1 LKFIK
6 KQGNLFELD
15 QKEAKVKELK
25 QKFKQSKGKTKLSQG
40 DRDELLLLIAV
51 ELGYLEG

>member
-1 LKFIK
+1 MKFIK